1 MHFGHPDD
9 SLREDEEVD
18 NAVKVLL
25 PSDYPSESVDSG
37 GFFAVH
43 EYIRRIN

>member
-25 PSDYPSESVDSG
+25 RSDYPCVCVVSG

-43 EYIRRIN
+43 